1 MKTWT
6 TFSWIATLVCMGH
19 PAMAQVVLPALWTD
33 HAVLQRDQP
42 VQVWGR
48 AAAGEQV
55 AVSFRGHSA
64 ATVADEF
71 GRWQLALPPGPAGG
85 PFSMELTGSNRITLN
100 DLMVGDVWVASGQ
113 SNMEFT
119 TRNVIHA
126 DAELQKANYP
136 NIRLFHVQKI
146 SADYPQYDVKATS
159 WTGVT
164 PQSVADFSAVA
175 YFFATELQVDQKVSI
190 GLIEADWGGTPAET
204 WTSQRAL
211 SADGSLMAAWS
222 TWAEMTEKQAQMD
235 LTIQNEARDNAQA
248 LSAGRPEPQHPWH
261 PELRSYLPGG
271 TFNGMIAPLTHFPVR
286 GVIWY
291 QGESNATIDRS
302 YYYARLF
309 RTMIEDWRSRWAE
322 GDLPFLYVQLAN
334 FETAPDGKWPELRD
348 AQRRTLGLAN
358 TAMASAIDLG
368 TPKDIH
374 PKNKQEVGHRLA
386 LAARAIAYHENLEY
400 SGPLFESVMSDGAA
414 MRVFFSHTSRG
425 LQAKGPSLSGFEV
438 AGADGVFI
446 AATARVDG
454 DTVIASAPT
463 VPHPQQ
469 VRYGWAANPACNL
482 YNGAG
487 LPASPF
493 TTSAP
498 DPGR

>member
-1 MKTWT
+1 MKTWIVAA
-6 TFSWIATLVCMGH
+6 WIAALSCTVR
-19 PAMAQVVLPALWTD
+19 PASAQVLLPSLWTD
-33 HAVLQRDQP
+33 HAVVQRDQP
-42 VQVWGR
+42 VRVWGL

-55 AVSFRGHSA
+55 TVRFRGNSA
-64 ATVADEF
+64 AVAADEF
-71 GRWQLALPPGPAGG
+71 GQWHVELAPGAAGG
-85 PFSMELTGSNRITLN
+85 PFAMEIEGSNRIRLN

-146 SADYPQYDVKATS
+146 SADYPQYEVKATS
-159 WTGVT
+159 WTSVT

-175 YFFATELQVDQKVSI
+175 YFFATEVQADQKVPI
-190 GLIEADWGGTPAET
+190 GLIEADWGGTPAEA

-211 SADGSLMAAWS
+211 SADGSLMAAWG
-222 TWAEMTEKQAQMD
+222 TWADMTEKQQQTELA
-235 LTIQNEARDNAQA
+235 IQHEARENAEA
-248 LSAGRPEPQHPWH
+248 LAAGKPQPQLPYH

-271 TFNGMIAPLTHFPVR
+271 NFNGMIAPLTQFPIR

-291 QGESNATIDRS
+291 QGESNAGKERS
-302 YYYARLF
+302 FYYARLF
-309 RTMIEDWRSRWAE
+309 RTMIEDWRNRWAE
-322 GDLPFLYVQLAN
+322 GDFPFLFVQLAN
-334 FETAPDGKWPELRD
+334 FETAPDAKWPELRD
-348 AQRRTLGLAN
+348 DQRRSLSIAN
-358 TAMASAIDLG
+358 TAMASAIDIG

-386 LAARAIAYHENLEY
+386 LAARAIAYHESIEY
-400 SGPLFESVMSDGAA
+400 SGPLFDTAMSDAA
-414 MRVFFSHTSRG
+414 TMRVFFSHTSRG
-425 LQAKGPSLSGFEV
+425 LEARGSTLTGFEV
-438 AGADGVFI
+438 AGADGVFT
-446 AATARVDG
+446 AAMARVDG
-454 DTVIASAPT
+454 NTVVASAPA
-463 VPHPQQ
+463 VPHPRQ

-493 TTSAP
+493 TTSGP